1 MRRHVQLPDTM
12 RLPALTD
19 QERDK
24 VPETTGNPLSYR
36 IYSAPMVLAALVS
49 TFSLLTS
56 GCSSSGSH
64 SSESVPLPPS
74 ALAVNDQCAL
84 LEDSVGGG
92 SESAQ
97 VYRCKDVGG
106 DTTEKEPFF
115 VTVLRDCTIS
125 EKFSHRATTRQLL
138 VGFSQLKVL
147 NQEPIEVGPEKVL
160 RSVVSGVLDV
170 DPVFIST
177 FTLRR
182 GSCVTDLVMWKQS
195 DEAKNAIVGTLGD
208 NSVAQK
214 FADATTHLAQR
225 FGEQDLFP
233 TPEIKQSPSSSDMN
247 TPERMLTGVP
257 TGTSNKVHHAELPT
271 G

>member
-1 MRRHVQLPDTM
+1 M
-12 RLPALTD
+12 RLPALTE
-19 QERDK
+19 QHTDK
-24 VPETTGNPLSYR
+24 ALGTTGTTFSCR
-36 IYSAPMVLAALVS
+36 IPVVPTILPVLAIALAL
-49 TFSLLTS
+49 FSS

-74 ALAVNDQCAL
+74 ALAVSEQCSAL
-84 LEDSVGGG
+84 GDSNGGG
-92 SESAQ
+92 SENAQ
-97 VYRCKDVGG
+97 VYRCRDLESEGG
-106 DTTEKEPFF
+106 EKEPFF

-138 VGFSQLKVL
+138 VGFTQLKVL

-160 RSVVSGVLDV
+160 RSVVSGILDV

-195 DEAKNAIVGTLGD
+195 NEAKDAIVGTLGS
-208 NSVAQK
+208 NTVAQK

-225 FGEQDLFP
+225 FGELDLFP
-233 TPEIKQSPSSSDMN
+233 SPKTSTSPSSSEKM
-247 TPERMLTGVP
+247 TSERMITGISP
-257 TGTSNKVHHAELPT
+257 GTPDKVHHAELPT